1 MEGRSVAE
9 ELPPWRMTA
18 VQEITAM
25 HWPLL
30 DPMRKEQKIETDAS
44 DKRHRFRKD
53 ELKGNATLFVI
64 RKV

>member
-30 DPMRKEQKIETDAS
+30 DPMRKEQKIQADPS
-44 DKRHRFRKD
+44 DK
-53 ELKGNATLFVI
+53 
-64 RKV
+64 